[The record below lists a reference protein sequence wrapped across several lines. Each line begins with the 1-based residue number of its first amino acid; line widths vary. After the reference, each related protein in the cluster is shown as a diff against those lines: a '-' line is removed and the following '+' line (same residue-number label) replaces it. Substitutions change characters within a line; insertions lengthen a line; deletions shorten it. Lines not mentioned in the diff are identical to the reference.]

1 MEVTFKGS
9 GNLEIHEEKRKI
21 FLRFRF
27 RYRKRENN
35 IILLKSSV
43 DIFSLSFIIF
53 CSLLLQP
60 INGLI
65 VAVNVGNTPVIIID
79 SLSEATGC
87 EVSVIFFIL

>member
-1 MEVTFKGS
+1 MDVTFKSS

-27 RYRKRENN
+27 RT
-35 IILLKSSV
+35 
-43 DIFSLSFIIF
+43 FSFLIF

-65 VAVNVGNTPVIIID
+65 VAVNVGNTPLIIID